1 MSIEKVVAW
10 GEKRETDGLITYRIQ
25 AKLKGKRELNSLMKR
40 IFEDKQSWMKFA
52 RTLPFMVEEVNQRTG
67 KKKVINAKRK
77 RA

>member
-1 MSIEKVVAW
+1 MKEFQGWKHA
-10 GEKRETDGLITYRIQ
+10 GEGYDPNNQKTILI
-25 AKLKGKRELNSLMKR
+25 MMR

>member
-1 MSIEKVVAW
+1 M
-10 GEKRETDGLITYRIQ
+10 
-25 AKLKGKRELNSLMKR
+25 MR